1 MSVPKGGPDTIR
13 EAIHASDVFQLAHSP
28 ALPVIRQ
35 QEQAAKQ
42 QRQRELA
49 LQNRSTQNT
58 LRRQDAVQI
67 EIQRDLNDPWHAFSS
82 HQSQV
87 QDKAEQIAAK
97 EGRVLGPM
105 KSGVYTEEANKEIN
119 RRAATTLAS
128 RIPINSTF
136 TPTTQ

>member
-1 MSVPKGGPDTIR
+1 MSTPESHDPNYVSEVLSADQ
-13 EAIHASDVFQLAHSP
+13 VFGFAHSP
-28 ALPVIRQ
+28 VLPVIRQ
-35 QEQAAKQ
+35 QEQSARQ
-42 QRQRELA
+42 QMRRELTM
-49 LQNRSTQNT
+49 QNRSVQNT

-87 QDKAEQIAAK
+87 QEKAEQIAAK

-119 RRAATTLAS
+119 RRRLHLG
-128 RIPINSTF
+128 F
-136 TPTTQ
+136 L